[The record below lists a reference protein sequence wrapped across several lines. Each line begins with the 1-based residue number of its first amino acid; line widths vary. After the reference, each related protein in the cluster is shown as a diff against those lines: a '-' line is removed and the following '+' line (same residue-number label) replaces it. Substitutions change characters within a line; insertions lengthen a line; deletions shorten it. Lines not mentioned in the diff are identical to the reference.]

1 VVKRRA
7 EKGKPNVSK
16 FIYLYLFQMV
26 NKVKKMHRPPIL
38 TKEDVKRMTHLVGA
52 DTIPTDFLVSSP
64 TKIVYN
70 SNITQTI
77 NLIAKTDRAP
87 GTAGLESPREQVF
100 PGARGDTLVT
110 VCKKNNKLHQE
121 IGEVIKVEKENMKG
135 ILVYI
140 RTPKELDNTPNFIL
154 ELKTNT
160 LIRAIRGR
168 PVVF

>member
-1 VVKRRA
+1 
-7 EKGKPNVSK
+7 
-16 FIYLYLFQMV
+16 MV

-110 VCKKNNKLHQE
+110 VCKKKQ
-121 IGEVIKVEKENMKG
+121 
-135 ILVYI
+135 
-140 RTPKELDNTPNFIL
+140 
-154 ELKTNT
+154 
-160 LIRAIRGR
+160 
-168 PVVF
+168 